1 MIDMTFNELLALVI
15 AASGTLLG
23 GIWALFRFYDS
34 RQSGRQLVD
43 HEISLKISELQVKV
57 LSIEKEINS
66 MRTKHD
72 SDCGKLKEDF
82 VDTLHEF
89 KAENKETNSSILTKL
104 DRHGDILTR
113 LDERFGN
120 HIDNHHAIVRR
131 TKNTTA

>member
-1 MIDMTFNELLALVI
+1 MIDMEFKELMALVI

-23 GIWALFRFYDS
+23 GIWALFRFYDT

-57 LSIEKEINS
+57 LSIEKEIGS
-66 MRTKHD
+66 MRLKHD

-120 HIDNHHAIVRR
+120 HIDNHHGAIKRKS
-131 TKNTTA
+131 TIT